1 MAHISTQ
8 TRRNIKLDIVKHF
21 ARGDEAL
28 QGLPIPLVTTAN
40 AAGTTTLDDSK
51 LSRGTTDANAFDGRM
66 VEIIETVTSSP
77 TIGSVAGVDDAGFDG
92 TDTLTL
98 SPAYDATPQ
107 SGTDYLIYPLGQGP
121 DQYHE
126 MISEVLRQTEAPHLF
141 IPSLVVDNDFEVGD
155 ITTNWTT
162 QGSPTTSERITTAAS
177 VFLGDAVLHFI
188 ADAASEGTASDAI
201 DVTERENLTLSTFV
215 RANVGS
221 VQVILYNNTAAENI
235 FAVTIDEQAWTEVR
249 FTKAVPDNCEQVSV
263 RYLSAANLDDFYVS
277 AFVTLQTQNARP
289 YDLPSWFTHEG
300 MFEGANYLPQGWASE
315 EANSYI
321 ALSRVDGNVGIEPE
335 FLRSDQAVHPM
346 KVHLRAHINQPIWF
360 KVRRG
365 FADLTTDAA
374 LTHADRD
381 YVVQKVIH
389 KISGDLV
396 AKREA
401 ARLAKLLDYGKPTPR
416 IREDKLVFVGSP
428 RHGHQVHQ
436 HGLHHGHHN

>member
-1 MAHISTQ
+1 MAHISTN

-28 QGLPIPLVTTAN
+28 QGLPIPLVTTATS
-40 AAGTTTLDDSK
+40 AGVTTLDDSK
-51 LSRGTTDANAFDGRM
+51 LSRGTADANAYDGRM

-77 TIGSVAGVDDAGFDG
+77 TIGSVAGVDDAGFDS

-141 IPSLVVDNDFEVGD
+141 IPSLVVNGDLEASGSNFTNVGTPST
-155 ITTNWTT
+155 IET
-162 QGSPTTSERITTAAS
+162 IVTAGD
-177 VFLGDAVLHFI
+177 VFLGDRALHII
-188 ADAASEGTASDAI
+188 ADAASEGTTSDAI

-221 VQVILYNNTAAENI
+221 VQVVLFNNTTPGNI
-235 FAVTIDEQAWTEVR
+235 EAITIDERAWTEVR
-249 FTKAVPDNCEQVSV
+249 FTRPVPDDCEQVSV
-263 RYLSAANLDDFYVS
+263 RYLSIANLDDFFIS
-277 AFVTLQTQNARP
+277 AFITLQSQNDRP

-315 EANSYI
+315 DADSYI

-346 KVHLRAHINQPIWF
+346 KMHLRAHINQPIWF
-360 KVRRG
+360 KVRRP
-365 FADLTTDAA
+365 FADLTTDAG

-396 AKREA
+396 AKKEA

-416 IREDKLVFVGSP
+416 IREDRLVLVGGPGRTSHD
-428 RHGHQVHQ
+428 RHRH
-436 HGLHHGHHN
+436 LGHHHY

>member
-51 LSRGTTDANAFDGRM
+51 LSRGTTDANAYDGRM
-66 VEIIETVTSSP
+66 VEIIETVASSP

-141 IPSLVVDNDFEVGD
+141 IPSLVLDGDFDAND
-155 ITTNWTT
+155 ITNWPAV
-162 QGSPTTSERITTAAS
+162 GSPTTRLFVTVATN
-177 VFLGDAVLHFI
+177 VLLGDRSINIVAS
-188 ADAASEGTASDAI
+188 AAGQGVESQII
-201 DVTERENLTLSTFV
+201 DVTDVESVLLSVF
-215 RANVGS
+215 
-221 VQVILYNNTAAENI
+221 VQVLTGSMDVVLRDDNAGSDMSTL
-235 FAVTIDEQAWTEVR
+235 VTVDERVWTEIRFIQAINAAQTRLRVR
-249 FTKAVPDNCEQVSV
+249 FQSNANNDNFVI
-263 RYLSAANLDDFYVS
+263 S
-277 AFVTLQTQNARP
+277 AFVTIQAQNSRP

-300 MFEGANYLPQGWASE
+300 MFEGAYYLPQGWASE
-315 EANSYI
+315 EANSFI

-346 KVHLRAHINQPIWF
+346 KVHLRNHINQPIWF
-360 KVRRG
+360 KVRRP

-396 AKREA
+396 AKKEA
-401 ARLAKLLDYGKPTPR
+401 ARLAKLLDYGKPMPR

>member
-28 QGLPIPLVTTAN
+28 QGLPIPLATTAT
-40 AAGTTTLDDSK
+40 AAGVTTLDDSK
-51 LSRGTTDANAFDGRM
+51 LSRGTTDANAYDGRM
-66 VEIIETVTSSP
+66 VEIIETVASSP

-162 QGSPTTSERITTAAS
+162 QGSPTTSQRITTAAS
-177 VFLGDAVLHFI
+177 VFLGDAVFHFI
-188 ADAASEGTASDAI
+188 ADAAGEGTASDAI
-201 DVTERENLTLSTFV
+201 DVTEKENLTLSTFV

-221 VQVILYNNTAAENI
+221 VQVILFNNTASTNI
-235 FAVTIDEQAWTEVR
+235 EEVTIDEQAWTEVR
-249 FTKAVPDNCEQVSV
+249 FTRPVPDNCEQVSV
-263 RYLSAANLDDFYVS
+263 RYLSAANLDDFYIS
-277 AFVTLQTQNARP
+277 AFVTLQTQNERP

-315 EANSYI
+315 DADSYI

-381 YVVQKVIH
+381 FVVQKVIH

-396 AKREA
+396 AKKEA
-401 ARLAKLLDYGKPTPR
+401 ARLAKLLDYGKPMPR
-416 IREDKLVFVGSP
+416 IREDKLVFVGSS
-428 RHGHQVHQ
+428 RHGHQQ